1 MDDETGVE
9 PGAAAPEDEYARRLG
24 VVDAIRAGGGDPY
37 PVRFDRDRT
46 AAELHAEFD
55 ALEPG
60 SETGVMV
67 RVAGRLLLIRR
78 QGKLVF
84 ATLRDGTAAIQ
95 LFVSQGEVGE
105 EGLAEFARLDLGD
118 WIGVEGE
125 VMTTRRGELSV
136 KVRAFQL
143 LAKSLRPL
151 PDKWHGL
158 SDVDTRFRR
167 RYVDLIVNEEARRVF
182 QIRFA
187 AI

>member
-1 MDDETGVE
+1 
-9 PGAAAPEDEYARRLG
+9 
-24 VVDAIRAGGGDPY
+24 
-37 PVRFDRDRT
+37 DRDRT

-105 EGLAEFARLDLGD
+105 EGLAEFARLDPGLVVHQL
-118 WIGVEGE
+118 IGFIGCAR
-125 VMTTRRGELSV
+125 TRSADR
-136 KVRAFQL
+136 RAS
-143 LAKSLRPL
+143 ATAPGAESSWTGGR
-151 PDKWHGL
+151 
-158 SDVDTRFRR
+158 
-167 RYVDLIVNEEARRVF
+167 
-182 QIRFA
+182 
-187 AI
+187 